1 MMLSGIWMQ
10 SIGISP
16 LSSDKLLT
24 YLILLLNFELKKKKR
39 KKMLVA
45 PLPLLSLRILPENPY
60 HLAPVLLLRRRAPLF
75 G

>member
-24 YLILLLNFELKKKKR
+24 YLILLLNFELEKR
-39 KKMLVA
+39 KEKRYQSLLH
-45 PLPLLSLRILPENPY
+45 PLSGCCLFLKILITLSQHSY
-60 HLAPVLLLRRRAPLF
+60 
-75 G
+75 

>member
-24 YLILLLNFELKKKKR
+24 YLILLLNLELEEKKR
-39 KKMLVA
+39 KKISVTL
-45 PLPLLSLRILPENPY
+45 PSLRLLPLLLENPY
-60 HLAPVLLLRRRAPLF
+60 HLAPSTLT
-75 G
+75 